1 MRTFPSLDGDAGGT
15 AEPVTTP
22 LPDGSTAPSA
32 VLRIDGDDGRPAE
45 DLLAVEE
52 PLEIR
57 IRVGQGSEALRR
69 TIAVT
74 MRTPG
79 HDEEL
84 AAGFLFT
91 EGIVR
96 DAADIER
103 VVPCG
108 RPSGDGVTRNVV
120 RVELRPGTPLDLARL
135 ERHFYTTSSCGV
147 CGRTS
152 IDAVRTVSRFPL
164 PAATPVVDP
173 AVVHAL
179 PAALA
184 RAQRVFASTGGL
196 HASALFD
203 TRGGLL
209 ALREDVGRHNA
220 LDKLVGAALL
230 AGRLPLHD
238 RLLLVSGRA
247 SFELVQKAAMAG
259 IPVVAA
265 VGAPS
270 SLAVALAAE
279 AGMTL
284 LGFVRDGR
292 FNVYAG
298 AERLSAVRQ
307 HESTGIAP

>member
-1 MRTFPSLDGDAGGT
+1 M
-15 AEPVTTP
+15 TTP
-22 LPDGSTAPSA
+22 PRAPDGATTAAA
-32 VLRIDGDDGRPAE
+32 VLRVEGDGARPAE
-45 DLLAVEE
+45 DVLAVEE

-57 IRVGQGSEALRR
+57 IRVGQGADAPRR

-79 HDEEL
+79 HDDEL

-96 DAADIER
+96 DAGDVER

-108 RPSGDGVTRNVV
+108 LPGADGVTRNVV
-120 RVELRPGTPLDLARL
+120 RVELRAGTPLDLARL

-147 CGRTS
+147 CGKTS
-152 IDAVRTVSRFPL
+152 IDAVRTVTRFPL

-179 PAALA
+179 PAALG
-184 RAQRVFASTGGL
+184 RAQRVFATTGGL

-203 TRGGLL
+203 KTGALL

-220 LDKLVGAALL
+220 LDKLIGAALL

-238 RLLLVSGRA
+238 RILLVSGRA

-270 SLAVALAAE
+270 SLAVQLAAE

-292 FNVYAG
+292 FNAYTHAG
-298 AERLSAVRQ
+298 RLASAQRER
-307 HESTGIAP
+307 ESSGIAP